1 MKMSNWKKS
10 LSLLVAVACFG
21 AIQARAQTLE
31 IYCAVSSGS
40 CPPLRVDRDV
50 DFFGASRKGLYQHHL
65 ARRIVKFVAAVSLR
79 QQFDES
85 HFA

>member
-50 DFFGASRKGLYQHHL
+50 DFLELRERGYTSITLPEGLS
-65 ARRIVKFVAAVSLR
+65 SLS
-79 QQFDES
+79 QLYL
-85 HFA
+85 